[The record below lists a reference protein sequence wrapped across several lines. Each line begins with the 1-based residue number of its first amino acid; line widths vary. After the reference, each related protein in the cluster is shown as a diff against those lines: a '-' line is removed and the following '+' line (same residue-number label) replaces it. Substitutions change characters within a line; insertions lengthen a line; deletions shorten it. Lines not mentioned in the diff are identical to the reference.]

1 MPIGTTRKPQALTR
15 KNATPASGMSPL
27 TQASVNPA
35 QSLAGLYSP
44 GNLTAAQAALS
55 NVFGQRVAPQSPFNM
70 TPGNTAQPLAHVL
83 QGNYLVQGRTPSESS
98 RHFSALQGLTDSI
111 NAMVQASQSGQ
122 LTPRSFPPPPASGPN
137 NWRYPTQSPLVRSPV
152 ANRQSMLAGQAS
164 TITGMQ
170 QAEKAGL
177 GWMLPGNGWD
187 MPTFVARNRPEDV
200 MAEFVATHMDGL
212 RDKALSRVPS
222 GPLTL
227 RTPGGQLQQ
236 QMGYIDGQGQ
246 MTATN
251 RLGALRQLAM
261 QNPNDADVMG
271 ALAAAE
277 NDFKAQLAHR
287 SSPATV
293 AANQGKISARN
304 DAKRERAQR
313 QAEGLR
319 NLFGYGPR
327 SPLSKK
333 QMSDQQANL
342 QSPLTAPGTRTI
354 ESQSAADQNIKN
366 LSVNPHIA
374 NLGVEYGSGVV
385 GLDTAI
391 HDRLRE
397 DPDAGFTDDSLKAY
411 QQWAQNHAEM
421 STAVNDY
428 FSFTDMSGG
437 TTILD
442 MEKGKKWKELASLPD
457 NPRAREK
464 WMTEYRN
471 LVATPG
477 VSATKSFSPD
487 TSFGIY
493 HPPGGM
499 AGY

>member
-15 KNATPASGMSPL
+15 KNATPASSILRQPLGGFAPDPASYMEYMPQRMGAPAPTTSPL
-27 TQASVNPA
+27 SQGFSQAPSPQGLMGLINNINGLVA
-35 QSLAGLYSP
+35 QSQQQFQAGR
-44 GNLTAAQAALS
+44 N
-55 NVFGQRVAPQSPFNM
+55 QSP
-70 TPGNTAQPLAHVL
+70 V
-83 QGNYLVQGRTPSESS
+83 
-98 RHFSALQGLTDSI
+98 
-111 NAMVQASQSGQ
+111 
-122 LTPRSFPPPPASGPN
+122 
-137 NWRYPTQSPLVRSPV
+137 NWRYPTQSPLVRSPI
-152 ANRQSMLAGQAS
+152 ANQQSMLAGQAS

-170 QAEKAGL
+170 QAEKAGQ
-177 GWMLPGNGWD
+177 GVMLTGNRGD
-187 MPTFVARNRPEDV
+187 MPTFAARNRPEDV
-200 MAEFVATHMDGL
+200 QAAFRASHVDDL
-212 RDKALSRVPS
+212 RDKALSRVVS

-227 RTPGGQLQQ
+227 RTPGGQMQQ
-236 QMGYIDGQGQ
+236 QMGYFDKQGQ

-251 RLGALRQLAM
+251 RLGALRQLAL
-261 QNPNDADVMG
+261 QNPDDADVRG
-271 ALAAAE
+271 ALVAAE
-277 NDFKAQLAHR
+277 NDFKAQMADR
-287 SSPATV
+287 SSPAVV
-293 AANQGKISARN
+293 ATNRGKISARN

>member
-1 MPIGTTRKPQALTR
+1 MPIGTTRKPQTLTR
-15 KNATPASGMSPL
+15 KNATPASSILRQPLGGFAPDTASYMEYMPQRMGAPVPTTSPL
-27 TQASVNPA
+27 SQGFSQAPSPQGLMGLINNINGLVA
-35 QSLAGLYSP
+35 QSQQQFQAGR
-44 GNLTAAQAALS
+44 N
-55 NVFGQRVAPQSPFNM
+55 QSP
-70 TPGNTAQPLAHVL
+70 V
-83 QGNYLVQGRTPSESS
+83 
-98 RHFSALQGLTDSI
+98 
-111 NAMVQASQSGQ
+111 
-122 LTPRSFPPPPASGPN
+122 

-170 QAEKAGL
+170 QAEKAGQ
-177 GWMLPGNGWD
+177 GWMLTGNRGD

-246 MTATN
+246 KTATN

-277 NDFKAQLAHR
+277 NDFKAQMADR

-293 AANQGKISARN
+293 AANREKIGARN
-304 DAKRERAQR
+304 DAKRGRAQR

-333 QMSDQQANL
+333 QMSGAQT
-342 QSPLTAPGTRTI
+342 QSPLSSRSI
-354 ESQSAADQNIKN
+354 EAQAGAAQRIASRSDSIHFLGADMTGGEERKSH
-366 LSVNPHIA
+366 LA
-374 NLGVEYGSGVV
+374 NLDRKIQERMTNDPNAEFSDDMIKAWQDQARDFSTVGDQANDPFYFAGSQ
-385 GLDTAI
+385 D
-391 HDRLRE
+391 
-397 DPDAGFTDDSLKAY
+397 
-411 QQWAQNHAEM
+411 
-421 STAVNDY
+421 
-428 FSFTDMSGG
+428 
-437 TTILD
+437 
-442 MEKGKKWKELASLPD
+442 WKELASMPD
-457 NPRAREK
+457 NPRSRASWFEKYKKNVAARNAMK
-464 WMTEYRN
+464 NAPPFISTMPP
-471 LVATPG
+471 A
-477 VSATKSFSPD
+477 A
-487 TSFGIY
+487 FGISGV
-493 HPPGGM
+493 PGAPFGR
-499 AGY
+499 